1 MKKFFLATISLL
13 LLSCTAYGGLYRWVD
28 DKGNVFYSDKIPPKA
43 SKHGHIELNQRGL
56 RKKTRLSLARLKE
69 LKAIKKQREEELEEK
84 TQKAKKDT
92 LKKMQDEQL
101 LAIYSSREELVN
113 VFNSKLKMSKL
124 TIKILKIRHKKLSER
139 FAKIE
144 IKYEKMKNPAF
155 RQTLTGKIDDML
167 DGLKVY
173 QQAITENI
181 VEQDKLEKRFAKDLK
196 RYDKL
201 VLSDQLIANPANT
214 SKAFK
219 KAMSTDKK
227 RENNSE
233 VSTEK
238 KSIDRIKLTDRSANI
253 K

>member
-1 MKKFFLATISLL
+1 MKNFFLVTISLL
-13 LLSCTAYGGLYRWVD
+13 LLSCSAYGGLYRWID

-56 RKKTRLSLARLKE
+56 RKKTKLSLARLKE
-69 LKAIKKQREEELEEK
+69 LERIKKRRKKELEEK
-84 TQKAKKDT
+84 RRKAKKDA

-113 VFNSKLKMSKL
+113 VFNSKLKMSKS
-124 TIKILKIRHKKLSER
+124 TIKILKIRHKKLSDR
-139 FAKIE
+139 LAKTE

-181 VEQDKLEKRFAKDLK
+181 IEQDKLDKRFKKDLN
-196 RYDKL
+196 RYDRL
-201 VLSDQLIANPANT
+201 MLANELTVDHAGA
-214 SKAFK
+214 SKKIK
-219 KAMSTDKK
+219 KTMNADKQGEST
-227 RENNSE
+227 SE
-233 VSTEK
+233 VTIKEK
-238 KSIDRIKLTDRSANI
+238 SMDRIKLTNRSTNR